1 MKIRKNDVGFAAG
14 IASVFTVVLLLV
26 ILPFVFFDE
35 IELYIAFI
43 GCIYTW
49 FAIFVISL
57 MMQFVVNKF

>member
-1 MKIRKNDVGFAAG
+1 MKIMKNDVGFAAG
-14 IASVFTVVLLLV
+14 IASVFTVALLFA

-57 MMQFVVNKF
+57 IMQFVVNKL